1 MKKSKFVV
9 SLLSMLL
16 ALSMAACGGAP
27 ASQAETSSSQES
39 AASSQSDTTSASSE
53 ASAQA
58 EEQEGAQEIKT
69 VQEGKLILGTS
80 ADYAPYEFHI
90 LEDGQ
95 DKIVGFDISLA
106 QKIADDLGLE
116 LEIKDMNFDSILMEL
131 QQGTIDMAIAGI
143 VPTEDRKEQVDFSQN
158 YYTSKQT
165 LVVLKENLDKYTS
178 LDSFQGLPVGAQMG
192 TVQEELVNTVI
203 TGAQPVLLTKIPE
216 LIMDLKT
223 GKVEAVCLV
232 GTVADGYVAT
242 QDDLAIAME
251 VPYDGS
257 LSAVAVAKGNTAL
270 LEAIDATID
279 QVLADGTMDQYV
291 ADASALANANATE

>member
-1 MKKSKFVV
+1 MKMCKFAG
-9 SLLSMLL
+9 SLLSILL
-16 ALSMAACGGAP
+16 ALSMAACGGTP
-27 ASQAETSSSQES
+27 ASQVETPSSQES
-39 AASSQSDTTSASSE
+39 VAPSQSDSASVSSE
-53 ASAQA
+53 ASQA
-58 EEQEGAQEIKT
+58 EEQESAQEIKT

-95 DKIVGFDISLA
+95 DKIVGFDISLG

-116 LEIKDMNFDSILMEL
+116 LVIKDMNFDSILMEL

-192 TVQEELVNTVI
+192 TVQETLVNTVI